1 VSLLPLNQKSSTISI
16 TMNSKTHIPSFRRLA
31 TSLAVLLSTCS
42 IASAQHI
49 IYDDFNYAAT
59 AGNTS
64 LTSET
69 QNNGIGWDNAW
80 ERTAQVT
87 GIAKA
92 SHNQLSLYFDQFP
105 YLIFDGSNHVY
116 SNSNRANQRDF
127 AIGVMVSRHETLYAS
142 ILIRSSIG
150 IGQSAGEA
158 QMRLEFYDRKGAEG
172 NMRANVGIDG
182 HSLFVSGSNPGYSPE
197 SGSIVNNVFDDET
210 TYLLV
215 MKRTGQDIFA
225 SLIKADG
232 DLNSL
237 ANEPTW
243 QVTHRQNTGVTFHS
257 LKLTMNGSTTGLLA
271 DELRIATTWND
282 VVGGLRAV
290 E

>member
-1 VSLLPLNQKSSTISI
+1 
-16 TMNSKTHIPSFRRLA
+16 MNSKNRISSFSRLA
-31 TSLAVLLSTCS
+31 AILSILLSTGS
-42 IASAQHI
+42 VAIAHI
-49 IYDDFNYAAT
+49 IYDDFNYIHYS
-59 AGNTS
+59 GNIS

-80 ERTAQVT
+80 EHTTQVL
-87 GIAKA
+87 GIAIVEGIA
-92 SHNQLSLYFDQFP
+92 SSLYFDQYPQF
-105 YLIFDGSNHVY
+105 IFDGSNHVF

-150 IGQSAGEA
+150 IGQDSGGA
-158 QMRLEFYDRKGAEG
+158 QMRLEFFDQTGAKGR
-172 NMRANVGIDG
+172 MRANVGIDG
-182 HSLFVSGSNPGYSPE
+182 HSLFVSGSNTGYSPE
-197 SGSIVNNVFDDET
+197 AGNSINHVFEDET

-232 DLNSL
+232 DLNTL
-237 ANEPTW
+237 ANEPAW
-243 QVTHRQNTGVTFHS
+243 QVTHRQNTGVNFRS
-257 LKLTMNGSTTGLLA
+257 IRFVMNGSTTGLLA